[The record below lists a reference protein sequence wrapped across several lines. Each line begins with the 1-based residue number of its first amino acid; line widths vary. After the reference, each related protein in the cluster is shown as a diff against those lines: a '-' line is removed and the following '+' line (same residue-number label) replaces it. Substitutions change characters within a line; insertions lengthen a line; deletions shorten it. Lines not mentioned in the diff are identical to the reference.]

1 MSGRSFVTL
10 GELLTEFSPL
20 QWRHNGRD
28 SVSNHQPQHCLLYG
42 LFRRRWKKTS
52 KLRVTGL
59 YAGNSSVTGEFP
71 AQMVSNAENVS
82 IWWRHHGGVSF
93 SRIQTT
99 YLNCSVVVLEIR
111 RRIRVQDAETSSYL
125 TLKNTG
131 KWITLIHPQWH
142 VTTKKHTKRVC
153 ILCGIY
159 RIWYL
164 AQQSPQSSTKLPDH
178 QSNAMEKCSLQW
190 CHMNAMAS
198 QITGNSTTCSTAN
211 AKETIK
217 ASHYW
222 SIVRGIHR

>member
-1 MSGRSFVTL
+1 MSGRSSITL

-42 LFRRRWKKTS
+42 LFRRRWNIQAPRHWP
-52 KLRVTGL
+52 LC
-59 YAGNSSVTGEFP
+59 GEFTSDRWTP
-71 AQMVSNAENVS
+71 AQMASNAENVS

-93 SRIQTT
+93 LRIQTT

-111 RRIRVQDAETSSYL
+111 WRIRVQDAETSSYL

-164 AQQSPQSSTKLPDH
+164 AQQSPQSSPKLPDH

-198 QITGNSTTCSTAN
+198 QITGNSITCSTAN